1 MFKINLHIVENL
13 VAWLKKPVALWKEG
27 RTYFMC
33 ACEMM
38 DVLHC
43 NSYKKLT
50 IMKMELV
57 QQRGLKNKRKRG
69 WVIKAHV
76 LHSFSPSFVFHIIL
90 HGLKWSYRVVC
101 LQLHIPVIHS
111 HVHTYLYTNT
121 LCVCVY
127 FEIWLH
133 LKQVFDPA
141 NWNWMKKSQNM
152 LHKMVLVHHFCI
164 VWQAGKRHNKA

>member
-1 MFKINLHIVENL
+1 
-13 VAWLKKPVALWKEG
+13 
-27 RTYFMC
+27 
-33 ACEMM
+33 MM

-121 LCVCVY
+121 LCVCVC
-127 FEIWLH
+127 I
-133 LKQVFDPA
+133 LKYD
-141 NWNWMKKSQNM
+141 
-152 LHKMVLVHHFCI
+152 CT
-164 VWQAGKRHNKA
+164 